1 MASPVPRTV
10 TQYPAGEPAVY
21 VAPDFQT
28 VGVDALIGNSVSIS
42 NLQAQITALA
52 ARVTALE
59 NASGGGAG

>member
-28 VGVDALIGNSVSIS
+28 VGVDALISNSATVAS
-42 NLQAQITALA
+42 LQAQINDLV

-59 NASGGGAG
+59 NASGGAAG